1 MFINGSGAKPMDAF
15 CSFPKQLP
23 SRAEVL
29 LSFSVVGLCSA
40 CAWSIA
46 MPSFP
51 TVRGVRYE
59 AVLFPSMP
67 RYSMGLPKAT
77 DMSISS
83 AAGAYV
89 CVMKNDVLD
98 RQVLTLQQCFCSALA
113 R

>member
-51 TVRGVRYE
+51 TVRGVRYGSCVISVG
-59 AVLFPSMP
+59 APLWDCQKRQICPFP
-67 RYSMGLPKAT
+67 L
-77 DMSISS
+77 
-83 AAGAYV
+83 
-89 CVMKNDVLD
+89 
-98 RQVLTLQQCFCSALA
+98 RQVHMSVS
-113 R
+113 